1 MAAVLALDSIYI
13 LGLNLDVMR
22 LPRRGLEILGER
34 EKRSSKCRD
43 RQKTDAYVF
52 LVYVRRRRKE
62 QADKMGMGNLQ
73 YTVTFY
79 PQACLVHIN
88 LAPLV
93 VTLVHKD
100 GQSTAGHGEPN
111 FGDSLAMV
119 PEISE
124 ALEPLRRQAR
134 NLRMTMLG

>member
-1 MAAVLALDSIYI
+1 
-13 LGLNLDVMR
+13 
-22 LPRRGLEILGER
+22 
-34 EKRSSKCRD
+34 
-43 RQKTDAYVF
+43 
-52 LVYVRRRRKE
+52 
-62 QADKMGMGNLQ
+62 MGMGNLQ

-100 GQSTAGHGEPN
+100 GQPTAGHGEPN

-134 NLRMTMLG
+134 NDVRLCLLYVFSSLLITAQSNPDILIFYATCIGQHYE